1 MMRPIRVEEHRFPNI
16 TRWMR
21 ANGMNQ
27 IRFAELLGISN
38 TSLSYILRGINDP
51 KLFTIN
57 AVLRVT
63 GMTFEEAFREA
74 EP

>member
-1 MMRPIRVEEHRFPNI
+1 MRPIRVEEHRFPNL
-16 TRWMR
+16 TRWMG

-27 IRFAELLGISN
+27 TRFAELLGISN

-51 KLFTIN
+51 KLYTIN
-57 AVLRVT
+57 AVIRVT